1 MSEVFINKVK
11 QIIYNNI
18 QDEKFGV
25 HSLASEIGLSRSQI
39 LRKVKASTNKSVNCL
54 IREIRLNEALK
65 LLREDNFTAAEIAY
79 KVGFNSPS
87 YFSKCFHDHFG
98 FPPGD
103 AKTKEVNFLNEI
115 SEANKSRQKRR
126 NKLKRILIYIIPLF
140 FLLAIY
146 QLYRIKTNKPISIV
160 ILPFIDLS
168 ANNDKEY
175 LSDGFTEAITLELS
189 KFESLRVIS
198 RTSAMSYKGKDIHSK
213 DIANELHADYL
224 LEGSILYDSDS
235 LRVLIQLIDATK
247 KEKHIWQKS
256 YSQKFENILQLVM
269 NLSNEISKEINIA
282 ISPNG
287 IVTNNYKVN
296 AKSYNLYL
304 KGRHLWNQQSD
315 KSINTAINFL
325 HESIAIDSSFAPAY
339 VTLAE
344 AYITLN
350 KFINNNDEKPVN
362 RERSRSAIK
371 KALELDNTLGAAFIS
386 NGNILGKFDWD
397 WRGMKAMLDKGLQL
411 EPNNAY
417 GHMLLSDYYLVH
429 NNFDMAIKEV
439 LVAEK
444 LDPMNPNIGT
454 WVGVI
459 FCMTNDYERS
469 IKQYQKVL
477 EIFPNYGSAL
487 SELGF
492 VQYLN
497 GQKND
502 SKNTFIKLQEIWG
515 NHEMVKRY
523 KEEPMEDVFRF
534 WLSNVRAG
542 DPKYCSYPILTAQ
555 VHMLMD
561 EKQEALAY
569 LEIAYKYR
577 FEYLPTMLFRPE
589 FYKLRMEPRFKKLVE
604 ETGIEMST
612 GLIIKKNNFNFKD

>member
-11 QIIYNNI
+11 QIILKNI

-25 HSLASEIGLSRSQI
+25 HNLASEIGLSRSQI

-65 LLREDNFTAAEIAY
+65 QLREDNFTASEIAFN
-79 KVGFNSPS
+79 VGFNSPS

-103 AKTKEVNFLNEI
+103 VKNKNVNFLNKI
-115 SEANKSRQKRR
+115 SDPNRR
-126 NKLKRILIYIIPLF
+126 IQPTKKKLKKILIYIIPLF

-168 ANNDKEY
+168 VNNDKEY

-198 RTSAMSYKGKDIHSK
+198 RTSAMTYKGKNIHSK
-213 DIANELHADYL
+213 DIANELHVDYL

-235 LRVLIQLIDATK
+235 LRVLIQLIEATK

-256 YSQKFENILQLVM
+256 YSQRFENILQLVA

-282 ISPNG
+282 ISPNA
-287 IVTNNYKVN
+287 IVSSNYKVN

-304 KGRHLWNQQSD
+304 KGRYLWNQQSD

-325 HESIAIDSSFAPAY
+325 QESIAIDSSFAPAY

-350 KFINNNDEKPVN
+350 KFINNHDEKPVN
-362 RERSRSAIK
+362 REKSRSAIK
-371 KALELDNTLGAAFIS
+371 KAIELDKTLGTAFIS
-386 NGNILGKFDWD
+386 YGNILGKFDWD
-397 WRGMKAMLDKGLQL
+397 WEGMKTMLDKGLQL
-411 EPNNAY
+411 EPNSAY
-417 GHMLLSDYYLVH
+417 GHMLLSDYYLL
-429 NNFDMAIKEV
+429 NSKFELAINEA
-439 LVAEK
+439 LIAEK
-444 LDPMNPNIGT
+444 LDPLNPRIAT
-454 WVGVI
+454 CVGEKYSMV
-459 FCMTNDYERS
+459 NNYDRS
-469 IKQYQKVL
+469 IEQYKKVL
-477 EIFPNYGSAL
+477 VLFPNYNSAL

-492 VQYLN
+492 VQFMN
-497 GQKND
+497 GQKEEA
-502 SKNTFIKLQEIWG
+502 KRTWEKLQEVRG
-515 NHEMVKRY
+515 HEAMVKSY
-523 KEEPMEDVFRF
+523 AEEPIEDVFRF
-534 WLSNVRAG
+534 WLSGAKKG
-542 DPKYCSYPILTAQ
+542 GPKFCTYPTLIAQ
-555 VHMLMD
+555 VHMLIN
-561 EKQEALAY
+561 EKQEALEY
-569 LEIAYKYR
+569 LEIASKYHY
-577 FEYLPTMLFRPE
+577 EELPMMLFRPD
-589 FYKLRMEPRFKKLVE
+589 FKTLHNEPRFKALVKK
-604 ETGIEMST
+604 TGIVLNTSFP
-612 GLIIKKNNFNFKD
+612 IKQNVYNFKD